1 MLPQRLN
8 DSIISCSDS
17 QTLNGPM
24 PGKLILS
31 SSLKHLVV
39 DIWAFENMSLADV
52 PGNQEE

>member
-8 DSIISCSDS
+8 ESIISRSDG
-17 QTLNGPM
+17 QTFNGPM
-24 PGKLILS
+24 PGKLILA

-39 DIWAFENMSLADV
+39 DVRAFEDMSLADE